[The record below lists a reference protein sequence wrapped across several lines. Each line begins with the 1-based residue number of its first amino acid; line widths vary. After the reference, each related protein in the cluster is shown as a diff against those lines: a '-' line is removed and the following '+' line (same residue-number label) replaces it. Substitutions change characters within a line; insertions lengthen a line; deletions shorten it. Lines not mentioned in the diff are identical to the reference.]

1 MTPPSLGGRTWLF
14 SNQIT
19 QAINSTA
26 SGPHGTCQLY
36 AIVVYIT
43 ISQILSNIRR
53 HFEGASMNP
62 KWARRRS
69 PARAASLCLRPS
81 LHAYIRAASLC
92 LLASSSLRHIR
103 VHLCTDRLI
112 VARLHTGCIFVSLGS
127 LFAPIRMLISP
138 LWLGPMDKPAS
149 RAIVPVVIV
158 SKRSK
163 RYPLRIRGPLG
174 HFD

>member
-1 MTPPSLGGRTWLF
+1 VAVTLTDPFPDRRGPVGDSTIAGRSDMAL

-43 ISQILSNIRR
+43 ISRILSNIRR
-53 HFEGASMNP
+53 RVEGASMSP

-92 LLASSSLRHIR
+92 LLANSSLRVHIR

-138 LWLGPMDKPAS
+138 LWLCPLEKPAS
-149 RAIVPVVIV
+149 RAL
-158 SKRSK
+158 SQ
-163 RYPLRIRGPLG
+163 
-174 HFD
+174 